1 MISLLRTIKS
11 KSALFLFSGLLVFAI
26 SSCNKRSYP
35 CPGLGQSNEADLS
48 MFDESGKLK
57 DDGKGG
63 RMDKKTGLVKK
74 KKPKKLNARRKTHI

>member
-1 MISLLRTIKS
+1 MNSFFRIIKNQWVLL
-11 KSALFLFSGLLVFAI
+11 LLCGLLLSI

-57 DDGKGG
+57 ENGKGG

-74 KKPKKLNARRKTHI
+74 KKPKRLNARRKTHL